1 MNFLVGGQD
10 FRDLFDSK
18 VGSGKCIL
26 FKYGPG
32 SGGDVILKQYLTG
45 TMEGTHSLYLSTH
58 ETENDL
64 LSSVSDLDLP
74 QDLEMIS
81 LVPDLTS
88 ELHDMVKKDRFRTDG
103 IMVTD
108 LLEVSSNTTSR
119 KKRIGGGKKVLS
131 VISSICMKQVLPFR
145 LVIDSLVDLVR
156 NTSIQEV
163 EKRILL
169 IKRAARDKQGTV
181 ILGAPLDWDEMRL
194 IETTLF
200 DAVISFR
207 SDRTTGTWK
216 RTMTLENLKGSIS
229 LPQEWE
235 VTTLKSIP
243 TAKSI
248 K

>member
-1 MNFLVGGQD
+1 
-10 FRDLFDSK
+10 
-18 VGSGKCIL
+18 
-26 FKYGPG
+26 
-32 SGGDVILKQYLTG
+32 
-45 TMEGTHSLYLSTH
+45 
-58 ETENDL
+58 
-64 LSSVSDLDLP
+64 
-74 QDLEMIS
+74 
-81 LVPDLTS
+81 
-88 ELHDMVKKDRFRTDG
+88 
-103 IMVTD
+103 
-108 LLEVSSNTTSR
+108 
-119 KKRIGGGKKVLS
+119 
-131 VISSICMKQVLPFR
+131 MKQVLPFR